1 MKIFADNIPIYL
13 QLKTEVETAI
23 LSGGLKAED
32 GIDSIRAMAAKY
44 SINPLTVSKAIQELE
59 SEGIIYKKRGIGFYV
74 SPDALTNLRSKHMQ
88 AYLDTEV
95 KSFVQKARQLE
106 LTLAE
111 IVKLVEQN
119 YKVAGSNYTGGTDNP
134 VREQNNP
141 DKTVIPAQ
149 AGIQPVLSN
158 KGDRLK
164 DMNDESN
171 PAPHPD
177 HEGLRPSTPDNKEKE
192 K

>member
-13 QLKTEVETAI
+13 QLKTEVENAI

-44 SINPLTVSKAIQELE
+44 AINPLTVSKAIQELE

-119 YKVAGSNYTGGTDNP
+119 FQVDSNEKTGGMDNP
-134 VREQNNP
+134 ARGKNNTDKIVNATRE
-141 DKTVIPAQ
+141 
-149 AGIQPVLSN
+149 
-158 KGDRLK
+158 
-164 DMNDESN
+164 
-171 PAPHPD
+171 
-177 HEGLRPSTPDNKEKE
+177 EK
-192 K
+192 